1 MIALLLSWVAATA
14 YLLAGLRII
23 CFQRNGARYR
33 RWVSL
38 SASGI
43 AGCCLASAVEI
54 VFLNAPAGF
63 AQAALAVCL
72 CVLLFRSRG
81 NVADMLRPPGR
92 APGSSGGAHEA
103 VR

>member
-1 MIALLLSWVAATA
+1 MIALLFSWIAATT

-23 CFQRNGARYR
+23 CFQRNGARHR

-38 SASGI
+38 SAAVI
-43 AGCCLASAVEI
+43 AGCCFALVVEI

-63 AQAALAVCL
+63 AQAALAVFL

-81 NVADMLRPPGR
+81 NVADMLRPPSKDSD
-92 APGSSGGAHEA
+92 SSGGAHED

>member
-1 MIALLLSWVAATA
+1 MIALLLSWVAALA

-38 SASGI
+38 AASAI

-54 VFLNAPAGF
+54 VFLKAPAGF

-81 NVADMLRPPGR
+81 NVADMLRSPARP
-92 APGSSGGAHEA
+92 SSSTGGTHEA